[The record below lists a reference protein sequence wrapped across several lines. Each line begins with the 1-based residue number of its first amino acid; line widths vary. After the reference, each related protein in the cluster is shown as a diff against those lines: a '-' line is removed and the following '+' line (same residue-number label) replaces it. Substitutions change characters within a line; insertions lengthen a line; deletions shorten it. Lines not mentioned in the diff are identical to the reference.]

1 MALSILESIRRLIR
15 QDTVKIGGP
24 VGNLYGAVNSEL
36 NLLQASP
43 VQSWLAL
50 EVAGSTMPDVETF
63 FQNYG
68 IFGGRMQLMVAQD
81 GSVSIATTQ
90 TGRIQLVRTTATIAQ
105 RTTMTLRVAVTQPGG
120 ECAVY
125 VNGTLMRRGEG
136 VTSVPITLDVGSHD
150 ITVVSNA
157 TTTTITAPTGVELS
171 GETDLPA
178 PPTWVRVTTNYLDT
192 LVGTAQNTLEWLA
205 DPKVGGYYVLRRQRV
220 ALQSTE
226 EEASPTDATVLSY
239 GELGADGAYPVV
251 LEGDHATKLTV
262 GSELLAEFTSLG
274 IISQVLPLSGDD
286 TSVRLRLLPG
296 QTLPTADVIGTFT
309 YLGTFSPITQ
319 VARTTNAST
328 LVYVDSAVTFG
339 QAYEYALVAY
349 GLVNPAMRSQRSE
362 VVYVVAGD
370 VQPPGSITFLPDYP
384 FVDNGMVTAR
394 FTTPDDADYLGV
406 NIYLHELVQ
415 NEVAFDQFENYT
427 VAAVSGRTITI
438 NDPELPAGA
447 LVGYF
452 VRWDNG
458 AEYAVASNT
467 QGTITVSED
476 MLPAPTVGTSLEIF
490 RNIKIK
496 TDYGVPGTRDEVTF
510 SVETL
515 GRYVFATFDRARN
528 EQKDYE
534 AAYYDVTTLGGGQS
548 AEPIVA
554 FRQLVSGEQSFFPDP
569 FNNTANYAIVELW
582 AANSGMPNNTK
593 FNGVELWYR
602 RRGDLS
608 DRLLFPVPSQQ
619 RNFPWI
625 VSGSAQAIL
634 DQPDFA
640 AVAPYP
646 VAVSGGVLSRYI
658 SLARSQAD
666 NWIRVWAE
674 NADGLSSDILTFV
687 VDYDNTPEVTS
698 LETSIDNDDDTA
710 SFVAII
716 DDDTQGVRWYVDPA
730 APGEPTEASPDHL
743 GSTTLKTL
751 RPPQQVS
758 LPLGTSKKLYVTPY
772 ATWNT
777 ITATVTGVSG
787 RTLTCSGASFPT
799 AAPGMVRYRLTYAA
813 LEALDR
819 APYVVQSNTA
829 TTVTVT
835 SDFVSPLPTVGT
847 VLRIRYAAAPAGE
860 QIVRDLVRTPRSFVS
875 FENKNEKGERDVNSV
890 TAVFTQT
897 PAPAIYDGQTFSA
910 APGPTPPVTLTDVPS
925 LRLTDTRRAWSTNP
939 PQFSSAGSTQWQYLR
954 ITGTSGI
961 TMVRRIIS
969 NNATQLLLEG
979 RLPDG
984 ATLAEFAGQAYQII
998 DGAVWVRKRNSEEG
1012 SADSNN
1018 FVPTA
1023 GRETSRRSATF
1034 YLDYYATKN
1043 GCLRENIRSIRV
1055 DPDTDASF
1063 GNFTLTYDTN
1073 TRRLTARAETPD
1085 DDAKYWELY
1094 LRRGSWPTAVE
1105 PPTADAALDA
1115 KYLRY
1120 ESSSVNSEALV
1131 YTQTVEPGN
1140 TWYAIA
1146 LPYNSFNQPG
1156 IRRTASLLTNGSGGT
1171 PSALLTL
1178 DFRPQANTNTAI
1190 VDVTGQSGAQNA
1202 VCTVT
1207 ATDIA
1212 DPQATVQQT
1221 VTLSTLNSAGNYAGS
1236 ATLTGL
1242 PFTVSAVPTTNLRTW
1257 TITVTSP
1264 PRAPITIQRQFHAVV
1279 GAPPPGGNP
1288 TVSVP
1293 AQAISTYQEGF
1304 CPNEGCRDSSYR
1316 PLILQVEWTTA
1327 NANPV
1332 LHSVEIDIDIDNSG
1346 WVPANWEIAPTN
1358 SLQSFAYGFQC
1369 YIYRSVGSPVNVY
1382 FRVRVVRKDNGAT
1395 VATATTGAYSTR
1407 LFLCQGGTGDI

>member
-1 MALSILESIRRLIR
+1 MALNILESIRRLIR
-15 QDTVKIGGP
+15 QDTGRVGGP
-24 VGNLYGAVNSEL
+24 VGNMYGTVTTQLEGLAGSAAL
-36 NLLQASP
+36 
-43 VQSWLAL
+43 QSWLVFGL
-50 EVAGSTMPDVETF
+50 PSGELYDIDTF
-63 FQNYG
+63 YNTFG
-68 IFGGRMQLMVAQD
+68 IFGGSPVEQVAIN
-81 GSVSIATTQ
+81 GTVVVSAG
-90 TGRIQLVRTTATIAQ
+90 TGQCELIRTTATIRQ
-105 RTTMTLRVAVTQPGG
+105 RSNITLTVELAGASAS
-120 ECAVY
+120 CAVY
-125 VNGTLMRRGEG
+125 VNGTLLRRGYG
-136 VTSVPITLDVGSHD
+136 TTVFPITLEPGSHEL
-150 ITVVSNA
+150 TVISTA
-157 TTTTITAPTGVELS
+157 TRTTITVPDSLELS
-171 GETDLPA
+171 GALELPSR
-178 PPTWVRVTTNYLDT
+178 PTWRALTTDYMDPAL
-192 LVGTAQNTLEWLA
+192 GTAQNTLEWLS
-205 DPKVGGYYVLRRQRV
+205 DPKVGGYYVLRRQRA
-220 ALQSTE
+220 ALQDTS
-226 EEASPTDATVLSY
+226 EEASPTDATVLSV
-239 GELGADGAYPVV
+239 GAIASDGTYAVAI
-251 LEGDHATKLTV
+251 EGDHTGQV
-262 GSELLAEFTSLG
+262 VRGDELMAEFDSLG
-274 IISQVLPLSGDD
+274 IVVQVMASEATLTTFRCRAVPGVGMPPS
-286 TSVRLRLLPG
+286 SVVG
-296 QTLPTADVIGTFT
+296 QFT
-309 YLGTFSPITQ
+309 YRGSFSPITQ
-319 VARTTNAST
+319 ITQSANSPT
-328 LVYVDSAVTFG
+328 LRYVDTAVTFG
-339 QAYEYALVAY
+339 EAYEYALVSY
-349 GLVNPAMRSQRSE
+349 GMVNTSLRSVRSE
-362 VVYVVAGD
+362 VKYVVAGD
-370 VQPPGSITFLPDYP
+370 VEPPSSITFDEDYP
-384 FVDNGMVTAR
+384 VVENGVVTAR
-394 FTTPDDADYLGV
+394 FTTPPERDYQGV
-406 NIYLHELVQ
+406 NVYFHPMIL
-415 NEVAFDQFENYT
+415 NEAAVDTFVPYKVAG
-427 VAAVSGRTITI
+427 VSGRVITI
-438 NDPELPAGA
+438 NDPELPVNA
-447 LVGYF
+447 LSTYQI
-452 VRWDNG
+452 RWSGSSAYNI
-458 AEYAVASNT
+458 VSNT
-467 QGTITVSED
+467 AGTITVD
-476 MLPAPTVGTSLEIF
+476 RDLTPAPANLTDLEIY

-496 TDYGVPGTRDEVTF
+496 TDFGTPNTKDELSFTVTD
-510 SVETL
+510 L
-515 GRYVFATFDRARN
+515 GRYVFCAFDRGGN
-528 EQKDYE
+528 EQNDYE

-582 AANSGMPNNTK
+582 AANSGLPNNTK